1 MRQSSKLSPVAASIE
16 LVPQDY
22 FAPLDLV
29 HVFGR
34 VAPLEVD
41 LGCGDG
47 SFLAALAQQDRHKNF
62 LGTERLLGRVRSA
75 CRKIAQSELNNARI
89 LRIESSYAVRHLF
102 AAQSVDR
109 FHLLFPDPWPKR
121 RHTRRRIVTEEF
133 LESIHRALVPHGM
146 LQIATDQTDYFESMQ
161 ELASR
166 FAGFAAVSE
175 GGPLPATT
183 FQKQFEQRGL
193 KIHRLRLRKVSEVR

>member
-1 MRQSSKLSPVAASIE
+1 MRQSSKLSSAAAAIE
-16 LVPQDY
+16 LIPQDY

-29 HVFGR
+29 HIFGR

-47 SFLAALAQQDRHKNF
+47 SFLAALAQQDRHRNF

-75 CRKIAQSELNNARI
+75 CRKIAQSELSNARV
-89 LRIESSYAVRHLF
+89 LRIESSYTVRHLF
-102 AAQSVDR
+102 PAQSVDR

-133 LESIHRALVPHGM
+133 LASIHRALVPHGM
-146 LQIATDQTDYFESMQ
+146 LQIATDQTDYFESMLD
-161 ELASR
+161 LASR
-166 FAGFAAVSE
+166 FPGLAVVPESGAG
-175 GGPLPATT
+175 PTTT
-183 FQKQFEQRGL
+183 FQKQFEQRGRR
-193 KIHRLRLRKVSEVR
+193 IHRFGLRKVSEVR

>member
-1 MRQSSKLSPVAASIE
+1 MRQSRKLSPAAAAIE
-16 LVPQDY
+16 FIPQNY

-34 VAPLEVD
+34 AAPLEVD

-47 SFLAALAQQDRHKNF
+47 TFLAALAQQNRHKNF

-75 CRKIAQSELNNARI
+75 CRKIAQSELSNARI
-89 LRIESSYAVRHLF
+89 LRIESSYAVRDLF
-102 AAQSVDR
+102 PEQSVNR

-121 RHTRRRIVTEEF
+121 RHNRRRIVTEEF

-146 LQIATDQTDYFESMQ
+146 LQIATDQTDYFESMRD
-161 ELASR
+161 LASR
-166 FAGFAAVSE
+166 VPGFAVVPKS
-175 GGPLPATT
+175 GTLPITT
-183 FQKQFEQRGL
+183 FQKHFEQRGV
-193 KIHRLRLRKVSEVR
+193 KIHRLALRKVSEVR